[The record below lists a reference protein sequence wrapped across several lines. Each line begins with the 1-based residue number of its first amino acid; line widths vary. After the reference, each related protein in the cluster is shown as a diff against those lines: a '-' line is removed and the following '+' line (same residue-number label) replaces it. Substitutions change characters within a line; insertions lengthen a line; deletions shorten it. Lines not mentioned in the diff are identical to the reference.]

1 MIRPPV
7 SAAQTCVPFPYGAGQ
22 QDQILKGQ
30 PCRQDL
36 LAATERRDLLFCTA
50 RPGVRFHAGAAET
63 YRFRPAP
70 NRERVQS
77 AGTEIIRMDSR
88 TQRGFIDS
96 WDEFEAGFR
105 VPKRHKKSKGR
116 DNIPA
121 RRHWDT
127 VAKKCTAP
135 LQVPSTKDGTK
146 QGLATFIPSLKNS
159 QFLLAR
165 YKELLLFIMSVGYA
179 ELYKCKVSI
188 ISVFSF

>member
-1 MIRPPV
+1 M
-7 SAAQTCVPFPYGAGQ
+7 QG
-22 QDQILKGQ
+22 
-30 PCRQDL
+30 RQD
-36 LAATERRDLLFCTA
+36 ATGFH
-50 RPGVRFHAGAAET
+50 RF
-63 YRFRPAP
+63 
-70 NRERVQS
+70 V
-77 AGTEIIRMDSR
+77 
-88 TQRGFIDS
+88 
-96 WDEFEAGFR
+96 W
-105 VPKRHKKSKGR
+105 HKKSKGR

-135 LQVPSTKDGTK
+135 LQVPSTRDGTK

-188 ISVFSF
+188 ISVFKASLANIIRKIVILAFMPN